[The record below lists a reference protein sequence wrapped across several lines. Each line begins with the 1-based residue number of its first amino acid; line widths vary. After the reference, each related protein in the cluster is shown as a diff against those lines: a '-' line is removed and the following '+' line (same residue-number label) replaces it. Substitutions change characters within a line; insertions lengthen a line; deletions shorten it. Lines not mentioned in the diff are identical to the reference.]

1 MRAARLGL
9 AAILAAVPLAGAP
22 EASARVSADVAA
34 LQVALRALDHYHG
47 TVDGVAGPGTTRA
60 VRAFQRRAGIAVDG
74 VAGPR
79 TRRALGRR
87 GRPRLGSRTLR
98 AGHSGWDVAALQFL
112 LARHG
117 FPSGRV
123 DGGLGRRTSA
133 ALRRFQR
140 WSRLAADGIVGPATL
155 ARLRRAPPATSRA
168 LSRPSSARIGDR
180 FGPRGDRFH
189 AGLDFPAGHGA
200 TVRAARGGV
209 VTSAGWRDGGFGL
222 TVSIAHGGGLR
233 TLYAHL
239 SAVHVRRG
247 TRVGTGAPVGDVG
260 ATGAASG
267 PHLHFE
273 LRLRGAALNPLPAF

>member
-9 AAILAAVPLAGAP
+9 VAILAAVPLVGAP
-22 EASARVSADVAA
+22 QASASVSADVAA
-34 LQVALRALDHYHG
+34 LQVALRALGHYHG
-47 TVDGVAGPGTTRA
+47 TVDGVAGPGTRRA
-60 VRAFQRRAGIAVDG
+60 VRAFQRRASIAVDG

-87 GRPRLGSRTLR
+87 GRPRLGSRQMR
-98 AGHSGWDVAALQFL
+98 VGHSGWDVAALQFL

-117 FPSGRV
+117 FPSGRF

-140 WSRLAADGIVGPATL
+140 WARLGADGIAGRATL
-155 ARLRRAPPATSRA
+155 ARLGRAPPRPPRS
-168 LSRPSSARIGDR
+168 LSRPVSGPLGDG

-189 AGLDFPAGHGA
+189 AGVDFPAAHGA

-209 VTSAGWRDGGFGL
+209 VTFAGWRDGGFGYL
-222 TVSIAHGGGLR
+222 VSIAHGGGLR
-233 TLYAHL
+233 TMYAHL
-239 SAVHVRRG
+239 SEIHVRRG
-247 TRVGTGAPVGDVG
+247 TRVGAGRAVGDVG

-273 LRLRGAALNPLPAF
+273 ARLRGASVDPF